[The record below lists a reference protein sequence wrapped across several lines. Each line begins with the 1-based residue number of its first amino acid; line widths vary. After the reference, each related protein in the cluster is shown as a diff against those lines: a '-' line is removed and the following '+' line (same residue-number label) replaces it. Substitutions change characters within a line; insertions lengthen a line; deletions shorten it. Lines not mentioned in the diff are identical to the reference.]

1 MGASRLARWVVA
13 LLLLILLTGCKQT
26 PSEEQIRS
34 ILQDMSAAVAE
45 GNPRAFLEPL
55 AEDFAGEIW
64 QLDRRGA
71 RLLLLREMRAH
82 ERLRARLVDVQ
93 VELASEDRARATFQ
107 AVLTGGSGLLP
118 QDGGWYRVQTGWRKT
133 NGDWEMI
140 NAAWERV
147 IGR

>member
-1 MGASRLARWVVA
+1 MTTAIADGEP
-13 LLLLILLTGCKQT
+13 G
-26 PSEEQIRS
+26 
-34 ILQDMSAAVAE
+34 
-45 GNPRAFLEPL
+45 AFLEPI
-55 AEDFAGEIW
+55 ADDFAGDTW

-93 VELASEDRARATFQ
+93 VELASEDRATASFQ

-118 QDGGWYRVQTGWRKT
+118 QDGGWYRVQTGWRQA
-133 NGDWEMI
+133 NGDWKLI
-140 NAAWERV
+140 NASWERV